1 MLNLTKRAHP
11 AWVHDLVSLMKLNHL
26 ILVADA
32 VERISEITE
41 TDDIPA
47 IVDAL
52 VGIAWDEEDA
62 GQIKAYHN
70 EDPAGVDFEG

>member
-1 MLNLTKRAHP
+1 
-11 AWVHDLVSLMKLNHL
+11 MKLNHL

-41 TDDIPA
+41 TNDIPA

-52 VGIAWDEEDA
+52 TGIAWDEEDA
-62 GQIKAYHN
+62 GQIKTYHN
-70 EDPAGVDFEG
+70 EDLTGVNFEV

>member
-1 MLNLTKRAHP
+1 
-11 AWVHDLVSLMKLNHL
+11 MKLNHL

-41 TDDIPA
+41 TNDIPE

-70 EDPAGVDFEG
+70 GDLTGMDFEGQRPSGGTSQ

>member
-1 MLNLTKRAHP
+1 
-11 AWVHDLVSLMKLNHL
+11 MKLNHL

-41 TDDIPA
+41 TNDIPA

-52 VGIAWDEEDA
+52 TGIAWDEEGA
-62 GQIKAYHN
+62 GQIKSYCSG
-70 EDPAGVDFEG
+70 DLTGVNFEV

>member
-1 MLNLTKRAHP
+1 
-11 AWVHDLVSLMKLNHL
+11 MKLNHL

-41 TDDIPA
+41 TNDIPA

-52 VGIAWDEEDA
+52 TGIAWGEEEA
-62 GQIKAYHN
+62 GEIKAYHN
-70 EDPAGVDFEG
+70 EDLLE

>member
-1 MLNLTKRAHP
+1 
-11 AWVHDLVSLMKLNHL
+11 MKLKLNRL

-32 VERISEITE
+32 VERISNITA
-41 TDDIPA
+41 TDNIPA

-62 GQIKAYHN
+62 RQIKAYHN
-70 EDPAGVDFEG
+70 EDLAGVDFEG

>member
-1 MLNLTKRAHP
+1 MTLLA
-11 AWVHDLVSLMKLNHL
+11 LYFMKLNHL

-41 TDDIPA
+41 TNDIPA

-52 VGIAWDEEDA
+52 TGIAWDEEGA
-62 GQIKAYHN
+62 GQIKSYHN
-70 EDPAGVDFEG
+70 EDLTDVDFED

>member
-1 MLNLTKRAHP
+1 
-11 AWVHDLVSLMKLNHL
+11 MKLNHL

-41 TDDIPA
+41 TNDIPA

-52 VGIAWDEEDA
+52 TGIAWDEEVA
-62 GQIKAYHN
+62 GQIKTYCSGDLPGFN
-70 EDPAGVDFEG
+70 FEG

>member
-1 MLNLTKRAHP
+1 
-11 AWVHDLVSLMKLNHL
+11 MKLNHL

-41 TDDIPA
+41 TNDIPA

-52 VGIAWDEEDA
+52 TGIAWDEKDA
-62 GQIKAYHN
+62 GQIKTYHN
-70 EDPAGVDFEG
+70 EDLADGASC